1 MRLDHLTD
9 KQLLIEITRLATLE
23 RQTTTELLHHIREME
38 KRRLFCELGHSSMF
52 DYLVKGLR
60 FSEGQ
65 AYRRINAARL
75 LEKKP
80 HLEDKIKSGELNV
93 TVLSDIQSFIRQEKP
108 DELKQDDIIQKAG
121 GLTRKE
127 TETMLIR
134 ESSKKIPHKDE
145 KLKRESSEH
154 HRLSVNL
161 SNETLAMLQK
171 IRDLWGHKKIESH
184 EDLIAMLAQFT
195 LSKIDPIMKT
205 EGSRKKTKASNQDL
219 RNVTG
224 TGNSKKAKQSRYIP
238 AKMKKAVW
246 KRDGGVCSKC
256 GSTHALEYD
265 HRIPYAIGGA
275 NDHDN
280 LRLLCRQCNQR
291 QRDEFFGQTRTVN
304 NQ

>member
-1 MRLDHLTD
+1 
-9 KQLLIEITRLATLE
+9 
-23 RQTTTELLHHIREME
+23 ME

-93 TVLSDIQSFIRQEKP
+93 TVLSDIQSFIRNEKP
-108 DELKQDDIIQKAG
+108 DEQKQDNIIQKAG

-127 TETMLIR
+127 TEAMLVS
-134 ESSKKIPHKDE
+134 ESSKAIPP
-145 KLKRESSEH
+145 KRESLTRKSNEH

-195 LSKIDPIMKT
+195 LSKIDPLAGK
-205 EGSRKKTKASNQDL
+205 EKL
-219 RNVTG
+219 RTVTG
-224 TGNSKKAKQSRYIP
+224 TGNSKPSKQSRYIP
-238 AKMKKAVW
+238 AKIKKAVW
-246 KRDGGVCSKC
+246 KRDKGVCSKC
-256 GSTHALEYD
+256 GSAHALEYD
-265 HRIPYAIGGA
+265 HRIPYAAGGG
-275 NDHDN
+275 NDPGN
-280 LRLLCRQCNQR
+280 LGLLCRQCNQR
-291 QRDEFFGQTRTVN
+291 QCVEFFGDSRTVARPD
-304 NQ
+304 Q